1 MLLCNWLLKM
11 ITLIGT
17 GHVFDLSSALTE
29 IFDRKLPDTICVE
42 LDRQRFSALMMKNT
56 NPEGY
61 RNARRNV
68 PFIYRILARFQDS
81 LAKEY
86 GVNAGDEMLTAVKY
100 AQSYQIPL
108 EFIDMN
114 AQRLFSN
121 MLRSMSLSEKF
132 KLLLSGFG
140 GLFISKK
147 KVESELKKIEND
159 FDSYVEQIA
168 IKFPTIKRTLIDERN
183 SYMTEKLVKLS
194 EGKQNIIACVGDGHI
209 SGISK
214 LLERKNI
221 EYETIRLGELRNMKG
236 KFDTETASFS
246 MEYNNP

>member
-68 PFIYRILARFQDS
+68 PFIYRILARFQDN

-121 MLRSMSLSEKF
+121 MLKSMSLSEKF

-140 GLFISKK
+140 GLFVSKK
-147 KVESELKKIEND
+147 KVEIELKKIERET
-159 FDSYVEQIA
+159 DSYIEQISKK
-168 IKFPTIKRTLIDERN
+168 IYGFI
-183 SYMTEKLVKLS
+183 LVDLTS
-194 EGKQNIIACVGDGHI
+194 
-209 SGISK
+209 
-214 LLERKNI
+214 
-221 EYETIRLGELRNMKG
+221 
-236 KFDTETASFS
+236 
-246 MEYNNP
+246 